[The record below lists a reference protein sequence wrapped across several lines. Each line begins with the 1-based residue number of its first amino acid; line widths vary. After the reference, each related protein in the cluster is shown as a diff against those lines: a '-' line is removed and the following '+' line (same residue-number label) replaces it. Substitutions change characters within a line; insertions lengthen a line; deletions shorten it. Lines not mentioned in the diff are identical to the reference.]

1 MFWHKVYR
9 RVQRRLFPT
18 ERQKNVRRWYADD
31 GDRKM
36 RLNYDLNE
44 NSVVLD
50 LGGYEGQW
58 ASDIFSM
65 YCCRVVVFEPV
76 KEFAEAI
83 QKRFARN
90 PRIQVFPVGLA
101 GRTRKERISLCK
113 DGSSIFKAS
122 HRSQEIE
129 LLDVV
134 EWLHDQDI
142 TAVDLMKV
150 NIEGGEYELLD
161 RLSETGMIRMIRN
174 VQVQFHPIAQD
185 SADRMA
191 QIQQRLKET
200 HEPTYQYLFVWENW
214 SIKTA

>member
-1 MFWHKVYR
+1 MVAHKLYS
-9 RVQRRLFPT
+9 RVRCVLFPT
-18 ERQKNVRRWYADD
+18 ERQKTVRRWRADG

-36 RLNYDLNE
+36 RFDYDLNE
-44 NSVVLD
+44 SSLVLD

-65 YCCRVVVFEPV
+65 YGCRIVVFEPV

-83 QKRFARN
+83 QKRFGRN
-90 PRIQVFPVGLA
+90 PRIRVLPFGLG

-113 DGSSIFKAS
+113 DGSSIFKTS
-122 HRSQEIE
+122 DTTQEIQ
-129 LLDVV
+129 LLDVS

-161 RLSETGMIRMIRN
+161 RLIETGRIGAIRN
-174 VQVQFHPIAQD
+174 LQVQFHNVAPD
-185 SADRMA
+185 SAMRME
-191 QIQQRLKET
+191 QLRQQVSRT
-200 HEPTYQYLFVWENW
+200 HRPTYQYRFVWENW
-214 SIKTA
+214 VLM